1 MDRLAPV
8 IRDLRSRL
16 GLTQEEFAHA
26 LGITVSTV
34 NRWEKGHSVPSKLA
48 RASLARF
55 AGRRGVAVESLL
67 EDARRPTDAAAFEL
81 GQLRYLAVD
90 RGRRVRSR
98 ITLAAGDFSSPEP
111 STSPL
116 HLIPLDVGHAPWR
129 ERFVRSLRPVD
140 PHDPSGRPA
149 SVSTG
154 R

>member
-55 AGRRGVAVESLL
+55 AGRRGVAVESL
-67 EDARRPTDAAAFEL
+67 ARRRRRRGDGLARDEL
-81 GQLRYLAVD
+81 TFPLLRRRSYD
-90 RGRRVRSR
+90 R
-98 ITLAAGDFSSPEP
+98 P
-111 STSPL
+111 
-116 HLIPLDVGHAPWR
+116 
-129 ERFVRSLRPVD
+129 
-140 PHDPSGRPA
+140 
-149 SVSTG
+149 
-154 R
+154 